1 MSWEWISRQT
11 IPQSKPG
18 FYCQGSSKHF
28 AHFSTPG
35 SPPGCWTSGAS
46 QTPSARWGRRAGRG
60 RATTGL
66 ATTTTQVFS
75 LNYHVDIVDIFTDN
89 RLPGLQP
96 RDGVDGLLLQLLLPG
111 LLRHGGAGP
120 PAAGLLAS
128 IRRLDTNHIRW
139 LVTFCI
145 AHGYLSC
152 QMHSALRLSI
162 TLFCSLLLEGNG

>member
-1 MSWEWISRQT
+1 M
-11 IPQSKPG
+11 
-18 FYCQGSSKHF
+18 
-28 AHFSTPG
+28 
-35 SPPGCWTSGAS
+35 
-46 QTPSARWGRRAGRG
+46 
-60 RATTGL
+60 TGL

-75 LNYHVDIVDIFTDN
+75 LNNHVDIVDIFTDN

-111 LLRHGGAGP
+111 LLRHRGAGP

-128 IRRLDTNHIRW
+128 IRRLGPNHIRW
-139 LVTFCI
+139 IVTFCI

-162 TLFCSLLLEGNG
+162 PIFCSLLLEGNG